1 MLSLAPQYL
10 RSSRTKNL
18 RISFEIRARGGRRYR
33 MAITNGTAVVTAAGE
48 KADCVITADPVRSC
62 SSVSAGCR
70 SSPNFCAKAAG
81 GRTQTMVGHDVR
93 HPAGQH
99 IGAEGRQTVCG
110 HHLVATGT

>member
-48 KADCVITADPVRSC
+48 KADCVITADPVAFLLVGFGR
-62 SSVSAGCR
+62 VPQFPQLLRGKLR
-70 SSPNFCAKAAG
+70 AG
-81 GRTQTMVGHDVR
+81 GRK
-93 HPAGQH
+93 PW
-99 IGAEGRQTVCG
+99 
-110 HHLVATGT
+110 LATTFGTLLASP